1 MLGEKSRI
9 AIKAEQTRLGHEVN
23 GRAGQKLLRAL
34 R

>member
-1 MLGEKSRI
+1 LGDKSRI
-9 AIKAEQTRLGHEVN
+9 AIKAEQSRLSHEVN